1 MLRMISADVFKAVG
15 VHPVRCIGVAARVAA
30 LRHQLG
36 NECVQASELP
46 SSATNSWPIQ
56 LARLV
61 GPVFGGAAEPPD
73 QSLER
78 DSSDGA
84 GP

>member
-1 MLRMISADVFKAVG
+1 MCSRRLAFILSGALVLLLALLLCAISF
-15 VHPVRCIGVAARVAA
+15 
-30 LRHQLG
+30 G